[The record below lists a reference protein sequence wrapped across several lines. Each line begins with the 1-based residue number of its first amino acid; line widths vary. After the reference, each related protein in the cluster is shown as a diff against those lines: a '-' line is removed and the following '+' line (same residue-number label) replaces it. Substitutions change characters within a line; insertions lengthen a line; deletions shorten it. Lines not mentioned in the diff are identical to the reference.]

1 MEMEALARRSSLSI
15 SVASLSRPS
24 SRYGVSARR
33 DFPGARRRKPSLR
46 LRVEAETALGS
57 ARIDRSEPVE
67 VIGIGSRKDALIEFC
82 LNSPSFSESRLRFWT
97 IQTRGSLKL
106 QRCRGTDMLQKKLEF
121 PLSHPCPPAIIL
133 VASSGHDLD
142 HVTALELL
150 DAVKSAGGLAVAI
163 LLKPF
168 MFEGQRRLKEVEYLE
183 RKLKACSHFYIDTL
197 LKREVETLAEAMETA
212 NSAVFFALWTI
223 SVMITESFAKY
234 QSLTNLQMREVKS
247 MEVVKILRRNGE
259 AKSGFGAGYDIK
271 SSIKQAIFHCPF
283 LPGGIKDLNGLVIVT
298 FSSASYLDQSD
309 LHSAIVMFR
318 EISQC
323 KSEIIVS
330 QVQEPQLE
338 SNLVI
343 TTVLIVGNQKISSP
357 KRGVLMSLALRLP
370 FLSSLMGG
378 GNFFESKEDM
388 TVCASKSTSDAS
400 NPSENWEISNFE
412 SASSAV
418 DYHNQCTQEI
428 ENTLSGEESRVLH
441 KVKSS
446 DCNINFLHK
455 HSYET
460 EHDANIQ
467 NEPPSSLSDDP
478 GFHIAQLWAKER
490 TSLHLNGK
498 ANETEILSLPIG
510 IKTSILCS
518 GYSMNVDLSVLEK
531 FDNNNNAKES
541 TSGQAIAS
549 GNVLTEAGMEA
560 VLEIYNSALALIK
573 GRNLNG
579 SQNGG
584 LLSARAA
591 SMLEAERESQKSW
604 TPVLEIQYRG
614 GSYKGR
620 CQGGLPEGKGRL
632 MFKDGCFYD
641 GIWHNGKRC
650 GLGSFYFSNGDV
662 YQGSWRDDLMHGK
675 GWFYFSSGDRWFAN
689 FWKGKAN
696 GEGRFYSKSGS
707 IYFGNFKNGWRDGH
721 SLYIDTDG
729 SRWTEVWEEGTL
741 VSRTQLDD
749 AASG

>member
-1 MEMEALARRSSLSI
+1 MEMEALSRRSSLSI

-46 LRVEAETALGS
+46 LRVEAETTLGC

-183 RKLKACSHFYIDTL
+183 RKLKACSHFYIVVEADTL

-223 SVMITESFAKY
+223 SVMISESFAKY

-318 EISQC
+318 EISRC

-343 TTVLIVGNQKISSP
+343 TTLLIVG
-357 KRGVLMSLALRLP
+357 
-370 FLSSLMGG
+370 
-378 GNFFESKEDM
+378 
-388 TVCASKSTSDAS
+388 
-400 NPSENWEISNFE
+400 
-412 SASSAV
+412 
-418 DYHNQCTQEI
+418 
-428 ENTLSGEESRVLH
+428 ESRVLH

-446 DCNINFLHK
+446 DCNTNFLHK

-490 TSLHLNGK
+490 TLHLN
-498 ANETEILSLPIG
+498 
-510 IKTSILCS
+510 
-518 GYSMNVDLSVLEK
+518 
-531 FDNNNNAKES
+531 ES
-541 TSGQAIAS
+541 TSGQSIAS

-641 GIWHNGKRC
+641 GMWHNGKRC

-729 SRWTEVWEEGTL
+729 SRWNEVWEEGTL

>member
-1 MEMEALARRSSLSI
+1 MEVESI
-15 SVASLSRPS
+15 W
-24 SRYGVSARR
+24 
-33 DFPGARRRKPSLR
+33 
-46 LRVEAETALGS
+46 
-57 ARIDRSEPVE
+57 I
-67 VIGIGSRKDALIEFC
+67 
-82 LNSPSFSESRLRFWT
+82 N
-97 IQTRGSLKL
+97 L
-106 QRCRGTDMLQKKLEF
+106 Q
-121 PLSHPCPPAIIL
+121 
-133 VASSGHDLD
+133 
-142 HVTALELL
+142 
-150 DAVKSAGGLAVAI
+150 
-163 LLKPF
+163 
-168 MFEGQRRLKEVEYLE
+168 VEYLE
-183 RKLKACSHFYIDTL
+183 RKLKACSHFYIVVEADTL

-223 SVMITESFAKY
+223 SVMISESFAKY

-318 EISQC
+318 EISRC

-343 TTVLIVGNQKISSP
+343 TTLLIVG
-357 KRGVLMSLALRLP
+357 
-370 FLSSLMGG
+370 
-378 GNFFESKEDM
+378 
-388 TVCASKSTSDAS
+388 
-400 NPSENWEISNFE
+400 
-412 SASSAV
+412 
-418 DYHNQCTQEI
+418 
-428 ENTLSGEESRVLH
+428 ESRVLH

-446 DCNINFLHK
+446 DCNTNFLHK

-490 TSLHLNGK
+490 TLHLNGK
-498 ANETEILSLPIG
+498 ATETEILSLPIG

-518 GYSMNVDLSVLEK
+518 GYSMNVDLSVLEN

-541 TSGQAIAS
+541 TSGQSIAS

-641 GIWHNGKRC
+641 GMWHNGKRC

-729 SRWTEVWEEGTL
+729 SRWNEVWEEGTL